1 MKYWKILALSS
12 VLVACSEGDK
22 TQNKSDDSKPVEKQ
36 AVAESTLPEG
46 ITLIEKVTSKGDEI
60 VIPYEKYELDNGLTV
75 VIHQDNSDPLA
86 HVDVTY
92 HVGSAREE
100 PGKSGFAHFFEHMM
114 FQGSEHVADEEHFKI
129 VSESGGT
136 LNGTTNFDRTNYFQT
151 VPVNQ
156 LEKMLWLEADR
167 MGFLLNAV
175 TQEKFEVQRET
186 VKNERGQRYDNR
198 PYGLVFEKILESL
211 YPKGHPYSTSTIGYI
226 EDLNRVNVNDLKKFF
241 LRWYGPNNATL
252 TIGGAVDV
260 NETLKL
266 VNKYFG
272 TIPRGPEV
280 DMPEK
285 TLVSL
290 DADRYISYEDNVNL
304 PMVAFS
310 YPTVYARHKDEAALD
325 VLAEILGQGKT
336 SLFYKNL
343 VKPRL
348 AVNATASHYCFEISC
363 IFLMQALPNPMSG
376 KSLGELDAIMREA
389 FNEFEKRGVSDD
401 DLQKVKAKLEA
412 DLVFGLQSVSGKV
425 GQLAAYETFTGD
437 PNYIQQDV
445 ARYSSVTKQD
455 VMRVYNQYIK
465 GNHAVVLSV
474 VPKGKPEKVAKKDT
488 YTPPPRDFVETTETK
503 ASDLDI
509 RVANDDFD
517 RSVQPK
523 AGANPLVNL
532 PEFWRAETKNKI
544 RVLGSQTD
552 ETPTTT
558 ILLEI
563 PGGHYHSSK
572 ENAGVASLMAS
583 MLNETTTERSN
594 EAMSLELQKLGSRVS
609 IFSTDTSTN
618 VYINALT
625 KNLDKTLELTAEK
638 IMKPAFTEDD
648 FNRLKQQQIQSI
660 KQGKKNPS
668 TLAMQ
673 AWLDLLYGDVV
684 AGIPDSGTVTTVTD
698 ITLEEVKAFYD
709 AHVKPEAAKLIVVS
723 DLPQNKVLDSMTPL
737 MNWQGKSEA
746 KPRKFAAAKF
756 DPKTVYIVNKDEAA
770 QSVIRIGKHG
780 IARDFTGEF
789 FKAGLMNFN
798 LGGAFNSR
806 INLNLR
812 EDKGY
817 TYGARSYFWGDKNMG
832 GYTASASV
840 RADVTAESFIEFLNE
855 ITGFQ
860 KDGISDEELKF
871 MRQAVGQRDALKY
884 ETPRQKLGF
893 MSNILSYDLPDNF
906 VDTQA
911 KIIKTI
917 TKEELNQLAKKH
929 LDFDSMLKLVV
940 GDFKT
945 LKPKFEELGYKVEEV
960 ELAE

>member
-12 VLVACSEGDK
+12 LLVACSEGDK
-22 TQNKSDDSKPVEKQ
+22 TQNKAADPKPVEKQ
-36 AVAESTLPEG
+36 AVTGSTLPDG
-46 ITLIEKVTSKGDEI
+46 VTLIEKVSSKGDEI
-60 VIPYEKYELDNGLTV
+60 VIPYEKYQLDNGLTV
-75 VIHQDNSDPLA
+75 VIHKDQSDPLA

-100 PGKSGFAHFFEHMM
+100 LGKSGFAHFFEHMM
-114 FQGSEHVADEEHFKI
+114 FQGSEHVGDEQHFKI

-186 VKNERGQRYDNR
+186 VKNERGQNYDNR
-198 PYGLVFEKILESL
+198 PYGLVFEKILESM
-211 YPKGHPYSTSTIGYI
+211 YPKGHPYSWPTIGFI

-266 VNKYFG
+266 VDKYFG
-272 TIPRGPEV
+272 SIPRGPEV
-280 DMPEK
+280 GMPDK
-285 TLVSL
+285 SLVSL

-348 AVNATASHYCFEISC
+348 AVNASASHYCFEISC
-363 IFLMQALPNPMSG
+363 LFVMQALPNPMSG
-376 KSLGELDAIMREA
+376 KSLGELDAIMRES

-412 DLVFGLQSVSGKV
+412 DLVFGLQSVRGKV
-425 GQLAAYETFTGD
+425 SQLAAYETFTND
-437 PNYIQQDV
+437 PNYIQKDV
-445 ARYSSVTKQD
+445 ARYSSVSKDD

-465 GNHAVVLSV
+465 GNHAVILSV
-474 VPKGKPEKVAKKDT
+474 VPKGKPEMVAKKNT
-488 YTPPPRDFVETTETK
+488 YTPPARSFVETTETK

-523 AGANPLVNL
+523 AGANPLVSL
-532 PEFWRAETKNKI
+532 PEFWRTETNNKI
-544 RVLGSQTD
+544 RVLGSQTG

-572 ENAGVASLMAS
+572 DNAGVATLMAS

-594 EAMSLELQKLGSRVS
+594 EDMSLELQKLGSRVNV
-609 IFSTDTSTN
+609 FSTDTSTN

-625 KNLDKTLELTAEK
+625 KNLDKTLALAAEK
-638 IMKPAFTEDD
+638 ILKPAFTEED

-684 AGIPDSGTVTTVTD
+684 AGIPDSGTVTTVSD
-698 ITLEEVKAFYD
+698 ITLDEVKAFYD
-709 AHVKPEAAKLIVVS
+709 AHVKPEDAKLIVVS
-723 DLPQNKVLDSMTPL
+723 DLSQKKVMDSMAPL
-737 MNWQGKSEA
+737 MSWQGKSKATAAE
-746 KPRKFAAAKF
+746 FAAAKF
-756 DPKTVYIVNKDEAA
+756 APETVYIVNKDEAA

-817 TYGARSYFWGDKNMG
+817 TYGARSYFWGDQNMG
-832 GYTASASV
+832 GYTATASV
-840 RADVTAESFIEFLNE
+840 RADVTAESFVEFLNE

-893 MSNILSYDLPDNF
+893 MSNVLSYDLPDNF
-906 VDTQA
+906 VDTQT

-917 TKEELNQLAKKH
+917 TKDELNQLAKKH
-929 LDFDSMLKLVV
+929 LEFNSMLKLVV
-940 GDFKT
+940 GDFET